1 MNVIRMQIYQIS
13 TVLSEQ
19 NDFFN
24 SAIQL
29 QNRNERKKKTKRQY
43 KSCVKIAVE
52 NWNLPV

>member
-1 MNVIRMQIYQIS
+1 MQIYQIS